1 MIAYRLYKKL
11 LDELAIID
19 ARVEELKRQNATLE
33 RFMGGPRE
41 ITAQQY
47 DGGPKASGKVGFE
60 RLITQYID
68 NEREMLILLEVYD
81 DKKSTKESIDCILG
95 DSDCL
100 QSQVA
105 YKRLVEGKTLQEIAD
120 EMGYSLKWIEKISA
134 SLDLNHKL

>member
-11 LDELAIID
+11 LDELLIIE
-19 ARVEELKRQNATLE
+19 ARLEELKRQNRTLE
-33 RFMGGPRE
+33 KFMGGPRE

-47 DGGPKASGKVGFE
+47 DGGPKASGRVGFE
-60 RLITQYID
+60 TLINQYID
-68 NEREMLILLEVYD
+68 NEREMLILLEVLE
-81 DKKSTKESIDCILG
+81 DKQEVKKSIDCILG

-100 QSQVA
+100 HSQVA
-105 YKRLVEGKTLQEIAD
+105 YKRLVEGKTLQDIAD